1 MTKGWAAG
9 HVRGIVLVA
18 IGRFEEAL
26 PFLAQSPPLNWRMLY
41 LDTMFDPYREDPHFQ
56 QLLVK
61 LNCVEEYKRARET
74 LARMLQEQPVKQ

>member
-1 MTKGWAAG
+1 
-9 HVRGIVLVA
+9 
-18 IGRFEEAL
+18 
-26 PFLAQSPPLNWRMLY
+26 MLY